1 MRLKIFEPIFCLV
14 SFVTSI
20 SLGKRGEKKKFN
32 RPSLAGVARFMPS
45 RKQKKRAH
53 KQVAKVNSFVSNVVE
68 CIDDWFFAA
77 RDESENLQESAR
89 KGGGPIE

>member
-1 MRLKIFEPIFCLV
+1 
-14 SFVTSI
+14 
-20 SLGKRGEKKKFN
+20 
-32 RPSLAGVARFMPS
+32 MPS

-77 RDESENLQESAR
+77 RVESENLQESAR
-89 KGGGPIE
+89 KGGGPIEFKKDEGGSTKKGRKIFFG